1 MEITGFDEQIGVVRK
16 GVKAIKRADAFINK
30 KTRLNVSK
38 PQPKPTRVIIRK
50 AGQPTVIKTR
60 PVATT
65 RAIAPTR
72 VVTTTRAVAP
82 VKRGG
87 VFNKLKASQVRVA
100 PTRVVTP
107 TRVVAPSRSV
117 FVKPTQP
124 SRIVT
129 AKQFRKLKSA
139 PVARPTMV
147 TRPSAPALRPTMV
160 TRPSAPASR
169 PIMVTRPS
177 APVKVF
183 STDGTLRNVSPSTFK
198 QMSDVKRSF
207 ARVDLPFQPVT
218 PPTKFV
224 RIKNSPINLPVNINM
239 IEPAVDS
246 GVKDYYGK

>member
-160 TRPSAPASR
+160 TRPSAPVR
-169 PIMVTRPS
+169 KPMVTRPS
-177 APVKVF
+177 APIKVF
-183 STDGTLRNVSPSTFK
+183 STDGNMRNVTPSTFK
-198 QMSDVKRSF
+198 QMSDVQRSF
-207 ARVDLPFQPVT
+207 ARVDLPYQAVT
-218 PPTKFV
+218 PPTRV
-224 RIKNSPINLPVNINM
+224 MRIKNSPVNLPININM
-239 IEPAVDS
+239 IEPAVDA
-246 GVKDYYGK
+246 GVQDYYGK